1 MKASQDSKS
10 AKENTDNRP
19 KSDDKTDNKAVDA
32 IVPAEKT
39 DNTALNEDALAE
51 KVADKLKD
59 QFEKASSEKDKDT
72 TISELKK
79 EFAA

>member
-1 MKASQDSKS
+1 M
-10 AKENTDNRP
+10 
-19 KSDDKTDNKAVDA
+19 
-32 IVPAEKT
+32 PAEKT

-59 QFEKASSEKDKDT
+59 QFEKTSSKKDKDA